1 MTAAAPPRR
10 GVSLTLRLVGA
21 ALIWMLV
28 LLSIG
33 GAVLTA
39 AFRESVL
46 QDHDQRLDALLRGM
60 IAVTDIGPDGSV
72 VILRPLGDPRFDQ
85 IFSGW
90 YWQVAEPSGR
100 LIRSRSLWDSTLPV
114 HDDGTE
120 IRRHE
125 ITGPRGEA
133 LLVVER
139 DLRFPGAAGVV
150 HVQVASDRRELDER
164 IRSFDLLLL
173 TALGLFA
180 IGMAV
185 AVILQVRYGLN
196 PLRAMT
202 ADLAAIRR
210 GDNQR
215 LGGIYPQEIA
225 PVAEAM
231 NAVLEHDTALIE
243 RARTHVGN
251 LAHSLKTPLA
261 VLRTEMQGSPDKAV
275 MNEQLRIMSRLIEHH
290 LARASATAGSGRV
303 LGSEIAVKPVV
314 TEIAAILGRIHA
326 DRRITVDI
334 DMAANVQFRGRRE
347 DLEEMLGNL
356 LENAWKWARSRVRIT
371 GQSADQ
377 LVIGIE
383 DDGPGLSP
391 EQAEAVSRRGVR
403 LDEAMPGW
411 GLGLGIVADLVAI
424 NGGTL
429 ILEQS
434 DLGGVRAVLSLPRD
448 EPASGIM

>member
-1 MTAAAPPRR
+1 MTGGKQAAGHRP
-10 GVSLTLRLVGA
+10 SLTLRLVGA
-21 ALIWMLV
+21 GLIWMLV
-28 LLSIG
+28 LLSAG
-33 GAVLTA
+33 GIVLTT

-46 QDHDQRLDALLRGM
+46 QEFGQRLDALLRGM
-60 IAVTDIGPDGSV
+60 IAVTDIGPDGSL
-72 VILRPLGDPRFDQ
+72 VITRPLGDPRFEQ

-120 IRRHE
+120 MRRHE
-125 ITGPRGEA
+125 IAGPRGEM
-133 LLVVER
+133 LLVAER
-139 DLRFPGAAGVV
+139 DLHFPGMVGPVHILVAG
-150 HVQVASDRRELDER
+150 DRREVDER

-180 IGMAV
+180 VGMAI
-185 AVILQVRYGLN
+185 AVVLQVRYGLN

-210 GDNQR
+210 GDSQR
-215 LGGIYPQEIA
+215 LNGQYPQEIA
-225 PVAEAM
+225 PLAEAM
-231 NAVLEHDTALIE
+231 NAVLEHDAALIE

-261 VLRTEMQGSPDKAV
+261 VLRAELHDSPGKPAGD
-275 MNEQLRIMSRLIEHH
+275 EQVRIMTRLIEHH
-290 LARASATAGSGRV
+290 LARASATAGSGRA
-303 LGSEIAVKPVV
+303 LGGQIAVRPVV
-314 TEIAAILGRIHA
+314 EEISAVLGRIHA
-326 DRRITVDI
+326 SRRIRIDI
-334 DMAANVQFRGRRE
+334 RVSPDVQFRGGRE

-356 LENAWKWARSRVRIT
+356 MENACKWARSRVRVTAAAAT
-371 GQSADQ
+371 GQ
-377 LVIGIE
+377 LVMCVE

-391 EQAEAVSRRGVR
+391 DQTVAASQRGAR

-411 GLGLGIVADLVAI
+411 GLGLGIVTDLATV

-429 ILEQS
+429 ALDRSE
-434 DLGGVRAVLSLPRD
+434 LGGLRATIALPV
-448 EPASGIM
+448 PASPLT

>member
-46 QDHDQRLDALLRGM
+46 QDHDQRLDAMLRGM

-72 VILRPLGDPRFDQ
+72 VILRPLGDRRFDQ

-100 LIRSRSLWDSTLPV
+100 LTRSRSLWDSTLPV

-125 ITGPRGEA
+125 IAGPRGEA

-139 DLRFPGAAGVV
+139 DLRFPGAAGPI

-215 LGGIYPQEIA
+215 LDGIYPREIA

-231 NAVLEHDTALIE
+231 NAVLEHDAALIE

-275 MNEQLRIMSRLIEHH
+275 MSEQLRIMSRLIEHH

-314 TEIAAILGRIHA
+314 TEIAAVLGRIHA

-429 ILEQS
+429 MLEQS
-434 DLGGVRAVLSLPRD
+434 DLGGVRAVLSLPRV
-448 EPASGIM
+448 EPTPEIT